1 MALTVRGL
9 IEKLEQLENKSV
21 DVYFETPDSLLSVDR
36 VILDEDYDV
45 ALVND
50 VTSEHCDCEH
60 CKELETE
67 L

>member
-1 MALTVRGL
+1 MALTVKQL
-9 IEKLEQLENKSV
+9 IEKLEKVENKNK
-21 DVYFETPDSLLSVDR
+21 DVYFETPGVLLTVDR

-45 ALVND
+45 GLVND
-50 VTSEHCDCEH
+50 DDSEHCDCER